1 MSDQNCRVQVFESKS
16 GEFIRSFGA
25 LSAPPATAR
34 STSPP
39 AGLCVDLLLN
49 GQIAVVDQMNELCV
63 SDRIKKQFY
72 EIIDAVINNQNFD
85 KKLFEIQRNITNNR
99 FNKIIDYLN
108 HKFGDDLSITKEF
121 IDLYNNTITL

>member
-1 MSDQNCRVQVFESKS
+1 MRAYIQGLITGGVLVLTSLVFIGAQQKSQNIYVTEK
-16 GEFIRSFGA
+16 E
-25 LSAPPATAR
+25 
-34 STSPP
+34 
-39 AGLCVDLLLN
+39 
-49 GQIAVVDQMNELCV
+49 
-63 SDRIKKQFY
+63 FY

-108 HKFGDDLSITKEF
+108 DKFGDDLSITKEF